1 MALSPVNSWDT
12 RLLIDAE
19 ASFGT
24 AAVPADVSAY
34 AATAVEHIDADLGDV
49 EQGATRGKADRNLGR
64 GMQSAFV
71 EGRVPPIPWKVVL
84 SCKSRSAIDAVP
96 REGTAIYKAAGL
108 VRTVNGSTSYTLTPS
123 ATPIESG
130 DFVSATLR
138 RFAGSGA
145 AAFEAETL
153 RGCICD
159 KMTWTGG
166 DKEVTLEASGL
177 GIGKY
182 HQGSIDSITLAS
194 GIATSLP
201 HTAAES
207 YLLDTGYYLCES
219 EILSIARASVG
230 YGSTSS
236 TIVRAALA
244 STGASHSSKPLYP
257 YIPTGITFAGS
268 PIAEPNATV
277 SIDGE
282 TIRVLSW
289 SAELSTGMG
298 LLSGETG
305 SAYIQ
310 GAKYGRYDLAISC
323 RLVLSGTQVQ
333 LLNKATQ
340 RATAGALAVSLSQ
353 GTGTG
358 AVWTL
363 ASTYCELMPFK
374 VPSTPNDVA
383 IVDVKLRVRDNASG
397 NNAFTITLT

>member
-12 RLLIDAE
+12 RLLIAAE
-19 ASFGT
+19 STFGT
-24 AAVPADVSAY
+24 AAVPADVAAY
-34 AATAVEHIDADLGDV
+34 AATAVEHIDADLGEV

-71 EGRVPPIPWKVVL
+71 EGRVPPIPWKVSL

-108 VRTVNGSTSYTLTPS
+108 TQTVNGSTSYTLTPS

-138 RFAGSGA
+138 RFEGSGS

-153 RGCICD
+153 RGCIAE
-159 KMTWTGG
+159 KLVWSGG
-166 DKEVTLEASGL
+166 DKEVMLEATGR

-194 GIATSLP
+194 GVVTSVT

-219 EILSIARASVG
+219 EIISIARAGVG

-236 TIVRAALA
+236 TITRAQLA
-244 STGASHSSKPLYP
+244 SSGVAHSAKALYP

-277 SIDGE
+277 SIGGV
-282 TIRVLSW
+282 TTRVLSW
-289 SAELSTGMG
+289 SAEFTTGMG

-305 SAYIQ
+305 SAYVQ

-374 VPSTPNDVA
+374 VPSTPNDIA

-397 NNAFTITLT
+397 NNAFSIVLT